1 MSVQR
6 LFLPQNDLQDK
17 LITFIE
23 QNAALLLTTILKKIR
38 DSTELRH
45 ISLRKALY
53 TSSKV
58 IEVILKPMHSRWWVR
73 SLHSV
78 DETLIILIA

>member
-23 QNAALLLTTILKKIR
+23 QNAALLLTTILKKNSR
-38 DSTELRH
+38 LHRATTYFFTQS
-45 ISLRKALY
+45 SLYQL
-53 TSSKV
+53 
-58 IEVILKPMHSRWWVR
+58 
-73 SLHSV
+73 
-78 DETLIILIA
+78 